1 MECWHCAHTL
11 KIKMSRMKKKP
22 RAALLLATI
31 DSAIRRADDYTIVC
45 SCFIPYLTG
54 KRVKSPLTTSAA
66 SVLFLKLQD
75 ETFNVGQF
83 QMQVLTATLFFPVT
97 WMPLQRKSIHVK
109 IYIYFKSI
117 STFLLPFPDL
127 VLPF

>member
-1 MECWHCAHTL
+1 
-11 KIKMSRMKKKP
+11 MSRMKKKP

-45 SCFIPYLTG
+45 SCFVPSYLTG

-66 SVLFLKLQD
+66 PVLFLKLQD

-109 IYIYFKSI
+109 YIF
-117 STFLLPFPDL
+117 
-127 VLPF
+127 